1 MDVRLCGS
9 GSPQSTTAKRG
20 HFVGHH
26 GESVTQS
33 VPPNLCRGVRLE
45 VDVRHKGRGLKRGV
59 FGQMSH
65 HIAGGWKGRKR
76 HAERAA
82 EPARIEELPARV
94 EYIAKDLSRNE
105 QTFARMVRIP

>member
-1 MDVRLCGS
+1 M
-9 GSPQSTTAKRG
+9 
-20 HFVGHH
+20 GHH
-26 GESVTQS
+26 GEGVTQS

-65 HIAGGWKGRKR
+65 HITGGWKGRKR

>member
-1 MDVRLCGS
+1 M
-9 GSPQSTTAKRG
+9 
-20 HFVGHH
+20 
-26 GESVTQS
+26 
-33 VPPNLCRGVRLE
+33 
-45 VDVRHKGRGLKRGV
+45 DVRHKGRGLKRVV
-59 FGQMSH
+59 FWWALH
-65 HIAGGWKGRKR
+65 LIAGGRKGRKR

>member
-1 MDVRLCGS
+1 MEVC
-9 GSPQSTTAKRG
+9 
-20 HFVGHH
+20 FVW
-26 GESVTQS
+26 S
-33 VPPNLCRGVRLE
+33 E
-45 VDVRHKGRGLKRGV
+45 VYVRHKGRGLKRGV

-65 HIAGGWKGRKR
+65 HIADGNKGRKR

>member
-1 MDVRLCGS
+1 M
-9 GSPQSTTAKRG
+9 
-20 HFVGHH
+20 GHH

-82 EPARIEELPARV
+82 EPARIEEIPAKVKQGDKLRHH
-94 EYIAKDLSRNE
+94 AN
-105 QTFARMVRIP
+105 